1 MGFQWLIGD
10 DATNS
15 VYAYM
20 RWSKE
25 GEPLLVVANLTPVP
39 REGYRVGV
47 PFEGTWVELLNSDAE
62 TYAGSNMGNGGGVHT
77 EPEKAHGMPVSVSL
91 SLPPLAV
98 LILKPKAAEP
108 EQ

>member
-10 DATNS
+10 DAANS
-15 VYAYM
+15 VFAYL

-47 PFEGTWVELLNSDAE
+47 PYGGNWVELLNSDAE
-62 TYAGSNMGNGGGVHT
+62 MYAGSNLGNGGGVHAD
-77 EPEKAHGMPVSVSL
+77 EIKGHGMPVSL
-91 SLPPLAV
+91 ALNLPPLAV
-98 LILKPKAAEP
+98 LILKPKAGEG
-108 EQ
+108 